1 MRISDWSSDVCSSD
15 LLRRGRALLQLPPRL
30 PAQGA
35 RLRPR
40 PLRHLFGTV
49 ASMALHFGNA
59 ELAGRRDRACQ
70 RLIEAGLDGLLMFR
84 QESMY
89 YLTGYDSFG
98 YVFFQCLYLG
108 ADGRLM
114 LLTRLADLRQAR
126 QTSVVKDIRIW
137 VDGPDADPATELREA
152 LRELGCAGKRLG
164 GSGRAHV

>member
-59 ELAGRRDRACQ
+59 ALAGRRDRACQ

-84 QESMY
+84 QERIS
-89 YLTGYDSFG
+89 YLPGYDSLASCFL
-98 YVFFQCLYLG
+98 QCLSPG
-108 ADGRLM
+108 PTRP
-114 LLTRLADLRQAR
+114 LLSPTL
-126 QTSVVKDIRIW
+126 
-137 VDGPDADPATELREA
+137 PAAPRPP
-152 LRELGCAGKRLG
+152 RP
-164 GSGRAHV
+164 

>member
-1 MRISDWSSDVCSSD
+1 M
-15 LLRRGRALLQLPPRL
+15 LRRPPRSTRTDTL
-30 PAQGA
+30 FPCPTLFRSA

-59 ELAGRRDRACQ
+59 ELAGQRDRACQ

-114 LLTRLADLRQAR
+114 LLTRSADLRQER
-126 QTSVVKDIRIW
+126 QTSGEI
-137 VDGPDADPATELREA
+137 
-152 LRELGCAGKRLG
+152 
-164 GSGRAHV
+164 GRAHV

>member
-70 RLIEAGLDGLLMFR
+70 RPIEAGLAGLLMFR

-89 YLTGYDSFG
+89 YLTGYDRLRSRL
-98 YVFFQCLYLG
+98 FQCLYLV
-108 ADGRLM
+108 AASRLM
-114 LLTRLADLRQAR
+114 LPTPHAAC
-126 QTSVVKDIRIW
+126 
-137 VDGPDADPATELREA
+137 PPAPHPPVATA
-152 LRELGCAGKRLG
+152 TPP
-164 GSGRAHV
+164 